1 MLPTKFPF
9 PYAARRS
16 LLAIALLAVAAAPF
30 QALANP
36 RIVVDVATLK
46 VLDQEQPFRKWYPA
60 SLTKL
65 MTAYTTFR
73 AIKAGELRL
82 DSLVTMSKRAAAQPA
97 SKMYYK
103 PGQQLTLD
111 SALKIMLVKSAN
123 DVAVAI
129 AEKVGGTQE
138 SFVLRMNGEA
148 ARIGMGSTHFINPN
162 GLPGKGQYTTAH
174 DLALLAVLIR
184 REFPEYSTYFKLE
197 GIDTGKRQYPN
208 YNLLV
213 GRFDGADGMKTGFIC
228 ASGFNQVTSA
238 TRNGRTLIS
247 VVLGTDSL
255 AARADMS
262 ADLLQKGFTTSGA
275 SGPRIDQLAPD
286 ADAAL
291 EVADITADI
300 CSAKGAKVR
309 SESRDE
315 VGRMKLVSPYVHELD
330 HTPTFVFAGLIPG
343 SDEAVT
349 KAATKPGKKSGSK
362 VAGKKA
368 DISEGDG
375 ATTPKAKTKVK
386 KKPVAKKKKP
396 AADKAS
402 GETTGQSKKKAEFT
416 PKALP
421 AEAPVPA
428 AKPATE

>member
-1 MLPTKFPF
+1 MFRNKTLLTHGV
-9 PYAARRS
+9 RRAVLALS
-16 LLAIALLAVAAAPF
+16 LLAACAMPF
-30 QALANP
+30 EAMANP
-36 RIVVDVATLK
+36 RIVVDAGSLK
-46 VLDQEQPFRKWYPA
+46 VLDQEQAFRKWYPA

-65 MTAYTTFR
+65 MTAYVTFR
-73 AIKAGELRL
+73 ALRAGEVKL
-82 DSLVTMSKRAAAQPA
+82 DDLVTMSKRAAAQPA

-123 DVAVAI
+123 DIAVAI

-138 SFVLRMNGEA
+138 SFVLRMNAEA
-148 ARIGMGSTHFINPN
+148 ARLGMGSTHFINPN

-174 DLALLAVLIR
+174 DLALLAVMIR
-184 REFPEYSTYFKLE
+184 REFPEHASYFKLE
-197 GIDTGKRQYPN
+197 GIDTGKHQYPN

-255 AARADMS
+255 AARADIS
-262 ADLLQKGFTTSGA
+262 ADLLQKAFVSTAGSA
-275 SGPRIDQLAPD
+275 ARIDQMAPD
-286 ADAAL
+286 GDAAL
-291 EVADITADI
+291 DVADITADI

-315 VGRMKLVSPYVHELD
+315 VGRMKLVSPYVHELA
-330 HTPTFVFAGLIPG
+330 HPPTFVFAGLIPG

-349 KAATKPGKKSGSK
+349 KAAAKPKASGGKVASKKS
-362 VAGKKA
+362 V
-368 DISEGDG
+368 ISEGDG
-375 ATTPKAKTKVK
+375 TETPKAKTKK
-386 KKPVAKKKKP
+386 KTPAKKKAVKKSETKAKKQAEFAPKTAPAPQSAPTPTAKP
-396 AADKAS
+396 AAPP
-402 GETTGQSKKKAEFT
+402 Q
-416 PKALP
+416 P
-421 AEAPVPA
+421 
-428 AKPATE
+428 